1 MATAETDLGDRLELA
16 QALARFKL
24 QVRRKL
30 NQAVDLERMKSDRV
44 YARQRLAEIEE
55 LVDDEDL
62 LVALIMLRERLC
74 PASEPE
80 ALAQPSQP
88 ALPERYRFGVRR

>member
-1 MATAETDLGDRLELA
+1 MASTVTDLDDRLGLA

-30 NQAVDLERMKSDRV
+30 NQPVDLDRMKSERA

-55 LVDDEDL
+55 LVDDEEL
-62 LVALIMLRERLC
+62 LVAIIMLRERLC
-74 PASEPE
+74 PGGETEQSP
-80 ALAQPSQP
+80 QTV
-88 ALPERYRFGVRR
+88 LPERYRFGVRG